1 MAHQYN
7 FSGIIAG
14 LRSSILAAGGT
25 PQLFYE
31 NNFKGIIQAIEDL
44 QVSITALASGGGGGS
59 GTIQAAIDDLVL
71 NTSDVTG
78 SLSSTESK
86 VNAILA
92 ALRGYPV
99 IQTSGGGTGNELI
112 PVFVVPS
119 AM

>member
-14 LRSSILAAGGT
+14 LSGSILAAGGT

-44 QVSITALASGGGGGS
+44 QIAITTLAAGGGGGS
-59 GTIQAAIDDLVL
+59 GTIQAAIDDLAL
-71 NTSDVTG
+71 DTGDVTG
-78 SLSSTESK
+78 SLTSTENK
-86 VNAILA
+86 VNAILI

-99 IQTSGGGTGNELI
+99 IETASTGSELI
-112 PVFVVPS
+112 PVFVV
-119 AM
+119 